1 MKLKLTGLLLIMLF
15 NLRSQ
20 TNKSNLNPN
29 SISSS
34 FNLNQKNVTS
44 NDTLFINP
52 NHFDSIA
59 VIQFTIANNDTIW
72 LDIYNFIGVS
82 IKSFYKATVL
92 PSGSYSVTLNGDSIP
107 DGIYF
112 VSLKINST
120 KTLTE
125 KLIKVANAVELKE
138 NSLLKNILIYPN
150 PTTSILNI
158 VDDNNQLQNAT
169 IKINNSLGQVV
180 FSSTFVPQINMS
192 ELSYGMY
199 FLILMNKEITRTIKI
214 IKQ

>member
-138 NSLLKNILIYPN
+138 NSLLKNL
-150 PTTSILNI
+150 
-158 VDDNNQLQNAT
+158 
-169 IKINNSLGQVV
+169 
-180 FSSTFVPQINMS
+180 
-192 ELSYGMY
+192 
-199 FLILMNKEITRTIKI
+199 
-214 IKQ
+214 